1 MEFTGISCK
10 KSPLTTIPHTVTD
23 PKTGAKTN
31 YPNGKAVEFDFYK
44 GSDMPAYHAVF
55 VPFLGDEIGYKIDNA
70 QLERGIYSSGT
81 KVDLTNSL
89 TPYKQPIYYYVKQ
102 EPVTVTPEVEK
113 QLERTCTC

>member
-1 MEFTGISCK
+1 
-10 KSPLTTIPHTVTD
+10 
-23 PKTGAKTN
+23 
-31 YPNGKAVEFDFYK
+31 
-44 GSDMPAYHAVF
+44 MPAYHAVF

-113 QLERTCTC
+113 QLEGRVLVDGEFSFKIEKDQENKITTRI